1 MQPGNSAQRS
11 QGLLQQARSSLGTK
25 RPVACQRCH
34 AQKVKCSGGRP
45 CSRCHMAGCEHE
57 CSYVV
62 RDRKVR
68 IDESYLEQLIRDSEE
83 LRKHRL
89 RSQSHVLPTIEQHPF
104 SATERSDTRTRNPL
118 LEDRPWFQTHEGL
131 ALPVYVSEAA
141 CTGFATRLCQC
152 LDGNKSATPHIL
164 RTRLIPESTLNQ
176 VAHSGIQWPSLARAR
191 LLVNTALGHANPP
204 FHLALRKSTLDHLQ
218 HIYEQGLFN
227 DAIFLCKYFA
237 LFALG
242 EVYSFHNDGG
252 EKGTVPG
259 MAYYARAIG
268 LISVPPERPTIIH
281 IEALLIL
288 VTSSPWALY
297 SQSLNRQHSA
307 YLMVGNALR
316 FALLVGLNHNIPDT
330 QCPGRIAREHRV
342 RLWWT
347 IYVFDRSWSLK
358 LGLPVQINDEAIHV
372 DLPTNLDSENYHN
385 ELVDSS
391 YQAAFVR
398 LARISSTIMRTIYSR
413 SNFTETFLQ
422 REQRILLDLQEWTQS
437 LPNHL
442 HLHTTRHNPKCTI
455 LVHLQFNYCVILAI
469 RPILLTLLNHLSPNL
484 TPNEPA
490 IPATLAALKDA
501 CIHSARHT
509 LTLCT
514 NEWTNG
520 ASSTYGYAFAQYIFT
535 AALVLLISSLLPG
548 GTAEDLTSVETVI
561 EMLKSLVANGSLV
574 ADDLFH
580 HLVRAQHCLRSG
592 RFASRVAK
600 QQGLSLSVASPSA
613 QSPFPAVLWSKGQAD
628 NLPSTG
634 HFDAGG
640 AAAGSAY
647 MVLDQPLMQDFLTR
661 DVEEYGLFD
670 AGEMAGVETD
680 LWPGLPLWAAW

>member
-1 MQPGNSAQRS
+1 
-11 QGLLQQARSSLGTK
+11 
-25 RPVACQRCH
+25 
-34 AQKVKCSGGRP
+34 
-45 CSRCHMAGCEHE
+45 MAGCGNE

-83 LRKHRL
+83 LRQYQL
-89 RSQSHVLPTIEQHPF
+89 RCKSHVLPTIDQQTSP
-104 SATERSDTRTRNPL
+104 TEGSDTKTRNAL
-118 LEDRPWFQTHEGL
+118 LEDRPWFHAHDGL
-131 ALPVYVSEAA
+131 ALPIYVSEAA

-152 LDGNKSATPHIL
+152 LDGDKSAVPHIP
-164 RTRLIPESTLNQ
+164 RTRYVEESALAQ
-176 VAHSGIQWPSLARAR
+176 MAHSGIQWPSLACAR

-218 HIYEQGLFN
+218 QIYEHGLFN
-227 DAIFLCKYFA
+227 DPIFLCKYFA

-252 EKGTVPG
+252 EKTVPG
-259 MAYYARAIG
+259 TAYYARAIS
-268 LISVPPERPTIIH
+268 LIPVLPERPTIIH

-288 VTSSPWALY
+288 ALY

-316 FALLVGLNHNIPDT
+316 FALLVGLNYNIPVT
-330 QCPGRIAREHRV
+330 QWPDPTAREHRV

-347 IYVFDRSWSLK
+347 IYIFDRSWSLK

-372 DLPTNLDSENYHN
+372 DLPTNLDSTTYHN
-385 ELVDSS
+385 EFLDSS
-391 YQAAFVR
+391 YQVAFVK

-422 REQRILLDLQEWTQS
+422 REQKILLALQQWTQS
-437 LPNHL
+437 LPDHL
-442 HLHTTRHNPKCTI
+442 HLQTTRHYPKCTI

-469 RPILLTLLNHLSPNL
+469 RPILLTLLDHLSPI
-484 TPNEPA
+484 PAPDEPA
-490 IPATLAALKDA
+490 IPATLTALKDA

-514 NEWTNG
+514 IEWTNG

-535 AALVLLISSLLPG
+535 AALILLISSLLPG
-548 GTAEDLTSVETVI
+548 GTAEDLASVETAI
-561 EMLKSLVANGSLV
+561 EMLSSLVANGSLV

-600 QQGLSLSVASPSA
+600 QRGLSLSLASPA
-613 QSPFPAVLWSKGQAD
+613 HSPFPAVLSSDGQAD
-628 NLPSTG
+628 YLPSTG
-634 HFDAGG
+634 PFDAAG
-640 AAAGSAY
+640 AAVESAY
-647 MVLDQPLMQDFLTR
+647 MVLDRPLMQDFLTQE
-661 DVEEYGLFD
+661 VGELGLFD
-670 AGEMAGVETD
+670 AGEMAGMGTD

>member
-1 MQPGNSAQRS
+1 MQAGNSAQKS
-11 QGLLQQARSSLGTK
+11 QGSLQHSRNSLGIK

-45 CSRCHMAGCEHE
+45 CSRCHMARRGNE
-57 CSYVV
+57 CSYVF

-83 LRKHRL
+83 LRQHRL
-89 RSQSHVLPTIEQHPF
+89 RSKSRVLPTINQHPF
-104 SATERSDTRTRNPL
+104 STEGGDTKTRNPL
-118 LEDRPWFQTHEGL
+118 LEDRPWFQAHEGL
-131 ALPVYVSEAA
+131 ALPIYVSEAA
-141 CTGFATRLCQC
+141 CTGFATCLCQC
-152 LDGNKSATPHIL
+152 LDGNKSAVPHIP
-164 RTRLIPESTLNQ
+164 RTRFITESTLSQ

-227 DAIFLCKYFA
+227 DPIFLCKYFA

-259 MAYYARAIG
+259 MAYYAHAIG
-268 LISVPPERPTIIH
+268 LMPVLPERPTIIH

-288 VTSSPWALY
+288 ALY
-297 SQSLNRQHSA
+297 NQSLNRQHSA

-316 FALLVGLNHNIPDT
+316 FALLVGLNHNIPVT
-330 QCPGRIAREHRV
+330 QCPDRIAREHRV

-385 ELVDSS
+385 EFVDSS
-391 YQAAFVR
+391 YQVAFVR
-398 LARISSTIMRTIYSR
+398 LARICSTIMHTIYSR
-413 SNFTETFLQ
+413 SNFTETNGRNPYPTTSASIPPGTIPNAPFSSISRYNRKLTHS
-422 REQRILLDLQEWTQS
+422 TQ
-437 LPNHL
+437 
-442 HLHTTRHNPKCTI
+442 
-455 LVHLQFNYCVILAI
+455 CVILAI
-469 RPILLTLLNHLSPNL
+469 RPILLTFLDHLAP
-484 TPNEPA
+484 TPVPDEPA

-509 LTLCT
+509 LTLCM

-535 AALVLLISSLLPG
+535 AALILLISNLLPG
-548 GTAEDLTSVETVI
+548 GTAEDLTCVEAAI
-561 EMLKSLVANGSLV
+561 EMLSSLVANGTLV

-592 RFASRVAK
+592 RFAPRVAK
-600 QQGLSLSVASPSA
+600 QQGLSLSAASPSVHA
-613 QSPFPAVLWSKGQAD
+613 PSPAVLSSGGQAD
-628 NLPSTG
+628 CLPSTC

-640 AAAGSAY
+640 AAAESAY
-647 MVLDQPLMQDFLTR
+647 MVLDQPLMQDFLTHG
-661 DVEEYGLFD
+661 VEEFGLFD
-670 AGEMAGVETD
+670 AGEMAGLGTD